1 MKNIPVKIGWETII
15 LIAVPLL
22 FPLYFVFTDKDYI
35 PLAIL
40 IPAIIFVSILIMGIS
55 YRIIGNELI
64 IRNSIFGSTRIPIS
78 DIKSIK
84 KTKNPIS
91 SPAPSILGR
100 IEIIYKNGSIII
112 SPKDFDLFKNE
123 LLKINPNISF

>member
-1 MKNIPVKIGWETII
+1 
-15 LIAVPLL
+15 
-22 FPLYFVFTDKDYI
+22 
-35 PLAIL
+35 
-40 IPAIIFVSILIMGIS
+40 MGIS

-78 DIKSIK
+78 DIRNVKR
-84 KTKNPIS
+84 TKNPIS
-91 SPAPSILGR
+91 SPAPSIFGR

-123 LLKINPNISF
+123 LLKINPNITF

>member
-1 MKNIPVKIGWETII
+1 MGNYYTYSCTITFST
-15 LIAVPLL
+15 L
-22 FPLYFVFTDKDYI
+22 FRFTDKDYI
-35 PLAIL
+35 PLTIL

-64 IRNSIFGSTRIPIS
+64 IRNSILGSTRIPIS

-91 SPAPSILGR
+91 SPAPSIFGR

-123 LLKINPNISF
+123 LLKINPNITF

>member
-35 PLAIL
+35 PLTIL

-55 YRIIGNELI
+55 YRIINNELI

-91 SPAPSILGR
+91 SPVPSIFER

-123 LLKINPNISF
+123 LLKINPNITF

>member
-35 PLAIL
+35 PLTIL

-55 YRIIGNELI
+55 YRIINNELI

-123 LLKINPNISF
+123 LLKINPNITF

>member
-55 YRIIGNELI
+55 YRIIETNLSSAIVSSEVPEYLFRILKALKRPKILFHLLRLQYSEESKSFIKTATSLFHQRILI
-64 IRNSIFGSTRIPIS
+64 CSKMN
-78 DIKSIK
+78 
-84 KTKNPIS
+84 
-91 SPAPSILGR
+91 
-100 IEIIYKNGSIII
+100 Y
-112 SPKDFDLFKNE
+112 
-123 LLKINPNISF
+123 